1 MMEHSGTVLLGAL
14 ATVAFSMTG
23 YVLLPALGVHPEVV
37 TTADGATY
45 PPELTADARA
55 GREVYRDL
63 GCMYCHTQ
71 QVRADGYGADVAR
84 GWGRRGSVPLDYVN
98 QQPPLLGTMRTGPD
112 LANIGSRQ
120 PSDTWHMLHLYD
132 PQITSPGSN
141 MPPFPF
147 LFEEVQGEHE
157 AALALPEGWGRAGAS
172 VVPTERAR
180 QLVAYLQ
187 ALHQDPSIGGAE

>member
-1 MMEHSGTVLLGAL
+1 MEHSGTILLGAL

-23 YVLLPALGVHPEVV
+23 YVLLPALGIQPEVV
-37 TTADGATY
+37 TTADGRAY
-45 PPELTADARA
+45 PAPLEAEALA

-71 QVRADGYGADVAR
+71 QVRADGYGADIAR
-84 GWGRRGSVPLDYVN
+84 GWGRRGSQPVDYHG

-112 LANIGSRQ
+112 LANIGTRQ
-120 PSDTWHMLHLYD
+120 PSETWHLLHLYD

-141 MPPFPF
+141 MPPFAF
-147 LFEEVQGEHE
+147 LFEEVQGEHPD
-157 AALALPEGWGRAGAS
+157 ALALPETHAKPGVS
-172 VVPTERAR
+172 VVPNTRAR

-187 ALHQDPSIGGAE
+187 ALHQDPSIGGSQ